1 MVVVDVIAFWG
12 GSARAASTPQARAGH
27 AEMSQLGLDITLPAR
42 WVVSHR
48 TCMASEIRLLL
59 QAVVVHTLF
68 SCFLGTAFWVLN
80 LQITCFLSL
89 YC

>member
-12 GSARAASTPQARAGH
+12 GAASIPQARAD
-27 AEMSQLGLDITLPAR
+27 MLRCPSLVWTLRLPAR

-48 TCMASEIRLLL
+48 TCMASETRLLL